1 MFPRDAAGAAFVTG
15 VTFALA
21 VSGLGFA
28 IAFLAARGCFG
39 AETGVFDFAFLAGFL
54 IDEGF
59 LIDFLEA
66 LFAADFF
73 AGFFAVFFAFFAA
86 VLLFLARF
94 FDAAAL
100 AARGDSFF
108 VFFFFEVFFLEA
120 TANSFMAQTRWLGLM
135 VSGALYRVA
144 SASSPNTEKTSGF
157 RSRL

>member
-1 MFPRDAAGAAFVTG
+1 VFPRDAAGAAFITG

-21 VSGLGFA
+21 LSGLVFVT
-28 IAFLAARGCFG
+28 AFLAARGRFG
-39 AETGVFDFAFLAGFL
+39 AETGLFDAAFL
-54 IDEGF
+54 EGF

-73 AGFFAVFFAFFAA
+73 AGFFAVFFTFFAA
-86 VLLFLARF
+86 VLLFWARF

-108 VFFFFEVFFLEA
+108 VFVFLEVFFLEA
-120 TANSFMAQTRWLGLM
+120 TTNSFMAQTRLSGLM
-135 VSGALYRVA
+135 FSGAPYRVA